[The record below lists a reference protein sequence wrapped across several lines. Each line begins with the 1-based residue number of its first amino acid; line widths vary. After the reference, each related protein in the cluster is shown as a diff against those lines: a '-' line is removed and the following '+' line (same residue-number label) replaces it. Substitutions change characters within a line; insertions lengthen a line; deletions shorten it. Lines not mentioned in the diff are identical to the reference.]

1 VGRDDHGGRHRGS
14 VTPVIVVYVVIAVIG
29 AAVAVFAL
37 QNLDPV
43 VIRFVSWRIEDVPL
57 AVVILISI
65 VAGLTFASLVGFVH
79 HFKLRR
85 RIRQL
90 EARLRDAAPPAV
102 PVAPPAPGAPS
113 RLDRPSDHGF
123 R

>member
-1 VGRDDHGGRHRGS
+1 M
-14 VTPVIVVYVVIAVIG
+14 IAVYVVMAVIG
-29 AAVAVFAL
+29 AAMAVFAL

-43 VIRFVSWRIEDVPL
+43 VIRFVTWRIQEVPL

-65 VAGLTFASLVGFVH
+65 VTGLTFASLVGFVQ

-90 EARLRDAAPPAV
+90 EAQIRRAAPPAA
-102 PVAPPAPGAPS
+102 PVAPAVPGAPS
-113 RLDRPSDHGF
+113 RPEPPSDHGF